1 MTTIRKNDRVRLL
14 RWHLYKG
21 EAMPDLPADQWTAQI
36 LETWGTSQTFAK
48 VKRDHDGRVLP
59 VLEKEYE
66 HISDQESAT
75 LAPAVR
81 RKRTEDQPTDEPV
94 LF

>member
-1 MTTIRKNDRVRLL
+1 MSIIRKGDRVRLL
-14 RWHLYKG
+14 HWHLYKG
-21 EAMPDLPADQWTAQI
+21 DVMPDLPAEQWTAQI

-48 VKRDHDGRVLP
+48 VKRDYDGRVLP

-66 HISDQESAT
+66 QISDQDTAN
-75 LAPAVR
+75 APAVR
-81 RKRTEDQPTDEPV
+81 SKRTTEARPTDEPV